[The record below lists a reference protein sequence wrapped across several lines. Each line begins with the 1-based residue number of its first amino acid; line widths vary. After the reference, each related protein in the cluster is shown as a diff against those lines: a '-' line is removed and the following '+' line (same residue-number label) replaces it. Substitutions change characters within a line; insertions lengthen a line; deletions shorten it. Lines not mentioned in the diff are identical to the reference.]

1 MRTKLALNVSRKVSM
16 ATPGELGARL
26 YTQCALRA
34 TKSASNCRYRRFNER
49 GSNFTHQ
56 AVLLNRL
63 SHYKKKQERMTAFEE
78 VSFLR
83 YNHMV
88 NKILII
94 VSKSS
99 LAQTEIDSKLQNNT
113 VPTTTSWMHR
123 ARKCRIP

>member
-1 MRTKLALNVSRKVSM
+1 
-16 ATPGELGARL
+16 
-26 YTQCALRA
+26 
-34 TKSASNCRYRRFNER
+34 
-49 GSNFTHQ
+49 
-56 AVLLNRL
+56 
-63 SHYKKKQERMTAFEE
+63 MTAFEE

-94 VSKSS
+94 VAKSS
-99 LAQTEIDSKLQNNT
+99 LAQTEIDSKLQNNK